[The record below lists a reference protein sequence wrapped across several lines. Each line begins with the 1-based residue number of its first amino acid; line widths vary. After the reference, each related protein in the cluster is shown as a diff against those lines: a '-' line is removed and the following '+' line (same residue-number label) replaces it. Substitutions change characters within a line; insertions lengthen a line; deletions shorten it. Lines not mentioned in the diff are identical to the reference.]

1 MTTEQI
7 ELRLRQMAAI
17 THDDERA
24 HASEAALRH
33 EFIEYVASLSST
45 HPFLATKAALVLSSS
60 SLPFRRGY
68 E

>member
-17 THDDERA
+17 TNDDERA

-33 EFIEYVASLSST
+33 EFIEYVASLSVT
-45 HPFLATKAALVLSSS
+45 HPALAAKAKLVLSTSE
-60 SLPFRRGY
+60 LTFKRWFA
-68 E
+68 